1 MPEFTYEESDNYMAA
16 QEARGLS
23 DGALKRAYFDCLRA
37 IKSMGVDSGT
47 RLWRDTLIT
56 ELERRGLMENGRIIN
71 KKKRRGN

>member
-37 IKSMGVDSGT
+37 IKSMGLDSGT
-47 RLWRDTLIT
+47 RLWRDTLIS
-56 ELERRGLMENGRIIN
+56 ELEKRDLMENGRIIN